1 MGRGVYFKDP
11 LYAFLLYR
19 IDIFVCRYEYIHVF
33 FYFLHFSQIKTFT
46 FCIQKQLSNINI
58 YITFRRGKTMTNER
72 TDLIYMLDNCYEP
85 IT

>member
-1 MGRGVYFKDP
+1 MGRGCIFKDP

-33 FYFLHFSQIKTFT
+33 SIFYILSQIKTFA
-46 FCIQKQLSNINI
+46 FCIQKQLSNINV

-72 TDLIYMLDNCYEP
+72 TDLIYMLDNCYES
-85 IT
+85 IA